1 MYLIIDTY
9 TDYKTVNYFSAFSS
23 LDLIALCYFLIVWS
37 GYSKFAEMSRNKQK
51 CLNQMMEPYR
61 YIWFKTLLKRD
72 QRMIDTGVMNSL
84 QNGTAFFAS
93 SALFAIGGS
102 ISLLANPETLLK
114 VSSHISQTNDNI
126 PIFLV
131 EFKIIGL
138 TLIFVYAFFKLA
150 WAYRLF
156 NYSAIM
162 IGAAPIKEERDTPEA
177 KDITDKGAKLNIVA
191 SKNFNRGMRAFFF
204 ALGYLGW
211 FIHPLLWIITT
222 TFVAIVVYRRIFASD
237 ALRALQ

>member
-1 MYLIIDTY
+1 VVIVYYL
-9 TDYKTVNYFSAFSS
+9 NFFST
-23 LDLIALCYFLIVWS
+23 LDIFALCYFVIVWG
-37 GYSKFAEMSRNKQK
+37 GYSKFAEMGRNKQK
-51 CLNQMMEPYR
+51 CLNQIMEQYR
-61 YIWFKTLLKRD
+61 YIWFKTLLKRE
-72 QRMIDTGVMNSL
+72 QRMIDTGVLSGL

-102 ISLLANPETLLK
+102 ISLLSTPETLLK
-114 VSSHISQTNDNI
+114 ISTDITENIAGTDSNI
-126 PIFLV
+126 PIFMV

-162 IGAAPIKEERDTPEA
+162 IGATPVRDERDTQDA
-177 KDITDKGAKLNIVA
+177 KDITDKGARLNVVA
-191 SKNFNRGMRAFFF
+191 SKHFNRGMRAFFF

-211 FIHPLLWIITT
+211 FIHPVFWIITT
-222 TFVAIVVYRRIFASD
+222 TFVAIVVYRRIFHSD
-237 ALRALQ
+237 AIKALQ

>member
-1 MYLIIDTY
+1 
-9 TDYKTVNYFSAFSS
+9 
-23 LDLIALCYFLIVWS
+23 
-37 GYSKFAEMSRNKQK
+37 
-51 CLNQMMEPYR
+51 MMEPYR

-102 ISLLANPETLLK
+102 ISLLAEPEKLLK
-114 VSSHISQTNDNI
+114 ISSHLTGENGDI
-126 PIFLV
+126 PLPLV

-162 IGAAPIKEERDTPEA
+162 IGAAPVKEERDTQEA
-177 KDITDKGAKLNIVA
+177 KDITDKGAKLNVVA

-211 FIHPLLWIITT
+211 FIHPFLWIVTT

>member
-1 MYLIIDTY
+1 MA
-9 TDYKTVNYFSAFSS
+9 YFSAFSI
-23 LDLIALCYFLIVWS
+23 LDMIGLFYFLLVWG

-72 QRMIDTGVMNSL
+72 QRMIDTGVMNGL

-102 ISLLANPETLLK
+102 ISLLSTPERLVK
-114 VSSHISQTNDNI
+114 ISSHIPGADSDL
-126 PIFLV
+126 PIFLI

-138 TLIFVYAFFKLA
+138 TLIFIYAFFKLA

-162 IGAAPIKEERDTPEA
+162 IGAAPLRDERDTPEA
-177 KDITDKGAKLNIVA
+177 KDITDKGAKLNVVA
-191 SKNFNRGMRAFFF
+191 SKSFNRGMRAFFF

-211 FIHPLLWIITT
+211 FIHPVLWIMTT